1 MNLAANTALA
11 MEQFLDADG
20 EVIKTLPDWVRN
32 EEILIDY
39 YRTMVIARQGDQ
51 KAVALQRTGKMGTY
65 PSCLGQEAISTV
77 CAALL
82 AKDDVL
88 IPYYRD
94 LPGLMRRGIPLSDV
108 MLYWGGDERG
118 SASPAW
124 GQDLPN
130 CVPIATQAGHA
141 AGIATAIKIRHE
153 SGNPL
158 QVALCALGDGATSK
172 GDFGEALNLAG
183 AWQLPVVYV
192 INNNQ
197 WAISVPRKIQS
208 GAPTL
213 AQKGLAAGLP
223 SYQVD
228 GNDVIALHQVV
239 SAAIDRARQGKG
251 ATVIEAVSYRLCDHT
266 TADDASR
273 YRASEELK
281 DAWQQEPIK
290 RLRNFLHHRG
300 LWDEHKEQALK
311 EEADRIIEQ
320 AVQTYLNTPLPAI
333 EDLFDYHYA
342 NMPAQLEQQKNEALA
357 RELARKKRRQDN
369 MKSAGGHLNG

>member
-1 MNLAANTALA
+1 MDLAGNTSLS
-11 MEQFLDADG
+11 MEQFLDAEG
-20 EVIKTLPDWVRN
+20 EVIKKLPVWVGN

-39 YRTMVIARQGDQ
+39 YRTMVIARQGDH

-82 AKDDVL
+82 EKEDVL

-153 SGNPL
+153 AGDPL

-183 AWQLPVVYV
+183 AWQLPVVYI

-223 SYQVD
+223 SFQVD
-228 GNDVIALHQVV
+228 GNDVIALHEVV

-273 YRASEELK
+273 YRGSEELK
-281 DAWQQEPIK
+281 DAWHKEPIK

-300 LWDEHKEQALK
+300 LWDEKKEQALK

-320 AVQTYLNTPLPAI
+320 AVETYLNTPLPAI

-342 NMPAQLEQQKNEALA
+342 NMPAQLEQQKDDALT
-357 RELARKKRRQDN
+357 REKLRQGSL
-369 MKSAGGHLNG
+369 KSAGGHLNG

>member
-1 MNLAANTALA
+1 MMTRSEQNQPA
-11 MEQFLDADG
+11 MEQYLDAEG
-20 EVIKTLPDWVRN
+20 EVMKNLPSWTFN
-32 EEILIDY
+32 TETLIDY
-39 YRTMVIARQGDQ
+39 YQSMVVARCGDQ

-82 AKDDVL
+82 KKDDVL

-94 LPGLMRRGIPLSDV
+94 LPGLMKRGIPLSDV
-108 MLYWGGDERG
+108 LLYWGGDERG
-118 SASPAW
+118 SASDAW
-124 GQDLPN
+124 GKDLPN

-153 SGNPL
+153 AGEPM

-183 AWQLPVVYV
+183 TWQLPVVYI

-213 AQKGLAAGLP
+213 CQKGNAAGLP
-223 SYQVD
+223 SFQVD
-228 GNDVIALHQVV
+228 GNDVIALHEVI
-239 SAAIDRARQGKG
+239 SEAIERARQGKG
-251 ATVIEAVSYRLCDHT
+251 ATVIEAITYRLCDHT

-273 YRASEELK
+273 YRNSSELEE
-281 DAWQQEPIK
+281 AWQKEPVK
-290 RLRNFLHHRG
+290 RLRQFLHHRG
-300 LWDEHKEQALK
+300 LWDEQKEQALK
-311 EEADRIIEQ
+311 AEADRVIE
-320 AVQTYLNTPLPAI
+320 ASVKNYLNTPLPKI

-342 NMPAQLEQQKNEALA
+342 NMPAQLVQQKEEALL
-357 RELARKKRRQDN
+357 RHQMRQ
-369 MKSAGGHLNG
+369 GGAAHE

>member
-1 MNLAANTALA
+1 MDLTANPSLA
-11 MEQFLDADG
+11 MAQFLDVEG
-20 EVIKTLPDWVRN
+20 EVIKRLPAWVSN
-32 EEILIDY
+32 HDILIDY
-39 YRTMVIARQGDQ
+39 YRSMVIARQADQ

-82 AKDDVL
+82 EKEDVL

-94 LPGLMRRGIPLSDV
+94 LPGLMRRGIALSDV

-153 SGNPL
+153 AGDPL

-183 AWQLPVVYV
+183 AWQLPVVYI

-228 GNDVIALHQVV
+228 GNDVIALHEVV

-273 YRASEELK
+273 YRASDELK
-281 DAWQQEPIK
+281 EAWQQEPIK

-300 LWDEHKEQALK
+300 LWDERKEQALK
-311 EEADRIIEQ
+311 DEADRIIEQ
-320 AVQTYLNTPLPAI
+320 AVATYLNTPLPAI

-357 RELARKKRRQDN
+357 REQMRQEN

>member
-1 MNLAANTALA
+1 MDLTANPSLA
-11 MEQFLDADG
+11 MAQFLDAEG
-20 EVIKTLPDWVRN
+20 EVIKRLPAWVSN
-32 EEILIDY
+32 HDILIDY
-39 YRTMVIARQGDQ
+39 YRSMVIARQADQ

-82 AKDDVL
+82 EKEDVL

-94 LPGLMRRGIPLSDV
+94 LPGLMRRGIALSDV

-153 SGNPL
+153 AGDPL

-183 AWQLPVVYV
+183 AWQLPVVYI

-228 GNDVIALHQVV
+228 GNDVIALHEVV

-281 DAWQQEPIK
+281 EAWQQEPIK

-311 EEADRIIEQ
+311 DEADRIIEQ
-320 AVQTYLNTPLPAI
+320 AVATYLNTPLPAI

-357 RELARKKRRQDN
+357 REQMRQEN

>member
-1 MNLAANTALA
+1 MDLTANPALA
-11 MEQFLDADG
+11 MEQFLDAEG
-20 EVIKTLPDWVRN
+20 EVIKRLPAWVSN
-32 EEILIDY
+32 HDILIDY
-39 YRTMVIARQGDQ
+39 YRSMVIARQADQ

-82 AKDDVL
+82 EKEDVL

-94 LPGLMRRGIPLSDV
+94 LPGLMRRGIALSDV

-153 SGNPL
+153 AGDPL

-183 AWQLPVVYV
+183 AWQLPVVYI

-228 GNDVIALHQVV
+228 GNDVIALHEVV

-281 DAWQQEPIK
+281 EAWQQEPIK

-300 LWDEHKEQALK
+300 VWDEHKEQALK
-311 EEADRIIEQ
+311 DEADRIIEQ
-320 AVQTYLNTPLPAI
+320 AVATYLNTPLPAI

-357 RELARKKRRQDN
+357 REQMRQEN